1 MSGRLGIPGR
11 RIVCA
16 TLKPEAFGDK
26 LIWNFEKCHRGASDV
41 AGDIRA

>member
-16 TLKPEAFGDK
+16 TLNRKRFGDK
-26 LIWNFEKCHRGASDV
+26 LIWNFESVTAAASDV